1 MVTWAISIARIE
13 PRRRLICQPSN
24 THPTTSPRRRPP
36 DANARRRI
44 ARSRVSP
51 RQSIAQVTIS
61 RSKPSQ
67 ATARLLLRCRGRG
80 EAQTANRSAER
91 RLGAANG
98 PSIPFQRCSVLQ
110 PASRRLTVLG
120 HRAWGMGAIPTQR
133 PLRPQAFGDFRQAFH
148 VGDRSPASTDPKDDA
163 PRISTRA
170 PPSPATTAAGRW
182 RPPRSPNGRDPT
194 RSPQA
199 VLANTFARDALRS
212 RHRQ

>member
-1 MVTWAISIARIE
+1 MVTWAISIPRIE
-13 PRRRLICQPSN
+13 PRRRLICQPPN

-51 RQSIAQVTIS
+51 RQSIAQVAIS

-67 ATARLLLRCRGRG
+67 ATARLLLRCRGRS

-120 HRAWGMGAIPTQR
+120 HGGHSNAAIPPPAGFRRLSAGIQSR
-133 PLRPQAFGDFRQAFH
+133 MVAHPLRRVSKMMRHEFNASASVPGHD
-148 VGDRSPASTDPKDDA
+148 SSWPA
-163 PRISTRA
+163 
-170 PPSPATTAAGRW
+170 AA
-182 RPPRSPNGRDPT
+182 SAQV
-194 RSPQA
+194 SK
-199 VLANTFARDALRS
+199 
-212 RHRQ
+212 

>member
-1 MVTWAISIARIE
+1 MVTWAISIARIVR
-13 PRRRLICQPSN
+13 RRRLICQPPN

-36 DANARRRI
+36 DANAKRRI

-51 RQSIAQVTIS
+51 RQSIAQVAIS

-91 RLGAANG
+91 RLGAPNG

-120 HRAWGMGAIPTQR
+120 HGAIPTQR
-133 PLRPQAFGDFRQAFH
+133 SLRPQAFGDFRRAFH
-148 VGDRSPASTDPKDDA
+148 VGGRSPASTDPKDDA

-170 PPSPATTAAGRW
+170 PPSPAPTAAGRW
-182 RPPRSPNGRDPT
+182 RRPPRSPNRGDPT
-194 RSPQA
+194 RAPA
-199 VLANTFARDALRS
+199 GRS
-212 RHRQ
+212 RPIPSREML